1 MANPKI
7 KFKRS
12 AVVGK
17 RPDTNALEL
26 GELAVNTYDGRIYLK
41 RDTSGASIDGIKL
54 VNPWIENNGN
64 TGIACTYQVNISG
77 LTTFTENVHLLDSD
91 KLLFGAGEDLEI
103 YHDGSHSY
111 ISDQGQGNLKF
122 LSNNHRFTN
131 ADESKTSA
139 AFVPSGSVGLY
150 YNNNLKLETADL
162 GVTVTGKTETTTL
175 HSTGISTF
183 GGVSTFEETVSF
195 EKDTS
200 FDTKIVVGNGS
211 TITNAGIVVGIVTC
225 TTVIGDGSGLSNII
239 GVGTGTYI
247 RDNNNNVGAALTINI
262 GDYLSASPI
271 VAGLTTISGIGTEH
285 VTSETLVVSGFT
297 TLGGSVS
304 VAGNVTIDG
313 NVSVAGTLT
322 SENKTDID
330 VLGIVTAR
338 TGIHVLA
345 GGIDVDSGI
354 VTSTSGF
361 VGNLTGNVTGNL
373 TGNADTS
380 TKVYVD
386 ESEDDNNDYDL
397 VFLDE
402 TGSGNAYRTM
412 QVDAG
417 AITFNPAT
425 NRLSIPL
432 GDVESDLVGDV
443 TGNLTGTAS
452 NASQLNSQS
461 GSYYL
466 NYNNFSNTPTLITN
480 NNQLTNGAG
489 YITTS
494 FTNTNQLTN
503 GAGFV
508 TFTNTN
514 QLTNGNNFL
523 NQIGVQSTGVAVGT
537 GVTILN
543 FVGTGLTSS
552 SSGTTATI
560 HLPASNVTRSNES
573 VSTTKT
579 TFTVSGGYTV
589 NQIDV
594 YLNGLKLL
602 SGTDFTATNG
612 ATVVLS
618 DAAGPGDIIEFVI
631 NKPYNIASTAVEENF
646 TATDNQ
652 TAFTTTQAF
661 TSETYVQ
668 VFINGVKIRK
678 SDFTASATNTVTLD
692 DGANTGDEVDIVLF
706 V

>member
-1 MANPKI
+1 MASPKI

-12 AVVGK
+12 SVEGK
-17 RPDTNALEL
+17 RPDYNSLDL
-26 GELAVNTYDGRIYLK
+26 GELAVNTYDGRIFVR
-41 RDTSGASIDGIKL
+41 RDTSGAAGIDTGNKL
-54 VNPWIENNGN
+54 VNPWIENNSN

-122 LSNNHRFTN
+122 LSNNFRFSN
-131 ADESKTSA
+131 ADESKLVAT
-139 AFVPSGSVGLY
+139 FTPTTGVGLY
-150 YNNNLKLETADL
+150 YNNDLKF
-162 GVTVTGKTETTTL
+162 ETTGLGITVYGETEVERL
-175 HSTGISTF
+175 YVTGISTF
-183 GGVSTFEETVSF
+183 EGTVSL
-195 EKDTS
+195 EADVTADTQ
-200 FDTKIVVGNGS
+200 IVVGGG
-211 TITNAGIVVGIVTC
+211 ITVSAGGILATGGAGIITA
-225 TTVIGDGSGLSNII
+225 TTFIGDGSGLSNIV
-239 GVGTGTYI
+239 GVGSGVYI
-247 RDNNNNVGAALTINI
+247 RDNDTNVGAALTINI

-271 VAGLTTISGIGTEH
+271 VAGITTISGIGTEH
-285 VTSETLVVSGFT
+285 VTSETITVSGVT
-297 TLGGSVS
+297 TFQGNSFFG
-304 VAGNVTIDG
+304 GNVTIDG

-338 TGIHVLA
+338 SGIHVIA
-345 GGIDVDSGI
+345 GGIDVDAGI
-354 VTSTSGF
+354 VTSTDGF

-373 TGNADTS
+373 TGIATGA
-380 TKVYVD
+380 TRVYVD
-386 ESEDDNNDYDL
+386 ESEDDNTDYDM
-397 VFLDE
+397 VFLDSS
-402 TGSGNAYRTM
+402 GSGNAHRSM

-425 NRLSIPL
+425 NRLKIPL
-432 GDVESDLVGDV
+432 GDLEADVVGDV

-452 NASQLNSQS
+452 NASQLGSQS

-466 NYNNFSNTPTLITN
+466 NYNNFTNTPTIPTN
-480 NNQLTNGAG
+480 NNQLSNGAG

-494 FTNTNQLTN
+494 FTNTNQLVN
-503 GAGFV
+503 GAG
-508 TFTNTN
+508 
-514 QLTNGNNFL
+514 FL
-523 NQIGVQSTGVAVGT
+523 NQIGVQSTGTAVGA
-537 GVTILN
+537 GITIIN

-573 VSTTKT
+573 VTTNKT
-579 TFTVSGGYTV
+579 TFTVSGGYTL

-612 ATVVLS
+612 STVVLS
-618 DAAGPGDIIEFVI
+618 SAAAPGDIIEFVI
-631 NKPYNIASTAVEENF
+631 NKPFNIASTAVEENF
-646 TATDNQ
+646 TATNGQ
-652 TAFTTTQAF
+652 TAFTTTQDF

-678 SDFTASATNTVTLD
+678 SDFTATATNTVTLD
-692 DGANTGDEVDIVLF
+692 DGVTVGDEVDIVLF

>member
-7 KFKRS
+7 KLKRS
-12 AVVGK
+12 AVEGK
-17 RPDTNALEL
+17 RPDNSALEL
-26 GELAVNTYDGRIYLK
+26 GEIAVNTYDGRIYLK
-41 RDTSGASIDGIKL
+41 RDTSGAGIDGIKL
-54 VNPWIENNGN
+54 VNPWIENNTN
-64 TGIACTYQVNISG
+64 TGIACTYPVNISG

-122 LSNNHRFTN
+122 LSNNIRLTN

-139 AFVPSGSVGLY
+139 TFVPSSSVGLY
-150 YNNNLKLETADL
+150 YNNSLKFETTDL
-162 GVTVTGKTETTTL
+162 GISVSGKTETLTL

-183 GGVSTFEETVSF
+183 SGVSTFEETVSF

-200 FDTKIVVGNGS
+200 FDTKIVVGSGS
-211 TITNAGIVVGIVTC
+211 TITQAGIVVGVVTC
-225 TTVIGDGSGLSNII
+225 TTVVGDGSGLSNII

-285 VTSETLVVSGFT
+285 VTSETLIVSGVT
-297 TLGGSVS
+297 TFQGNSFFG
-304 VAGNVTIDG
+304 GNVTIDG

-338 TGIHVLA
+338 SGIHVLA
-345 GGIDVDSGI
+345 GGIDVDAGI
-354 VTSTSGF
+354 VTSTDGF

-373 TGNADTS
+373 TGNADSS

-386 ESEDDNNDYDL
+386 ESEDDNNNYDM
-397 VFLDE
+397 VFLDA
-402 TGSGNAYRTM
+402 TGSGDAYRTM

-417 AITFNPAT
+417 AITFNPST
-425 NRLSIPL
+425 NVLAIPL
-432 GDVESDLVGDV
+432 GSLAADV
-443 TGNLTGTAS
+443 TGDVVGDLTGTAS
-452 NASQLNSQS
+452 QSTRLNGQV

-466 NYNNFSNTPTLITN
+466 NYNNFSNTPTIPSN
-480 NNQLTNGAG
+480 NNQLSNGAG

-494 FTNTNQLTN
+494 FTNTNELTN
-503 GAGFV
+503 GA
-508 TFTNTN
+508 
-514 QLTNGNNFL
+514 NFL
-523 NQIGVQSTGVAVGT
+523 NQIGVQSTGTAVGT
-537 GVTILN
+537 GITILN

-573 VSTTKT
+573 VTTPKT
-579 TFTVSGGYTV
+579 TFTVSGGYTL

-612 ATVVLS
+612 STVVF
-618 DAAGPGDIIEFVI
+618 A
-631 NKPYNIASTAVEENF
+631 EE
-646 TATDNQ
+646 T
-652 TAFTTTQAF
+652 
-661 TSETYVQ
+661 
-668 VFINGVKIRK
+668 
-678 SDFTASATNTVTLD
+678 
-692 DGANTGDEVDIVLF
+692 
-706 V
+706 

>member
-7 KFKRS
+7 KLKRS
-12 AVVGK
+12 AVEGK
-17 RPDTNALEL
+17 RPSDGALEL
-26 GELAVNTYDGRIYLK
+26 GEIAVNTYDGRIYLK
-41 RDTSGASIDGIKL
+41 RDTSGADIDGVKL
-54 VNPWIENNGN
+54 VNPWIENNAN
-64 TGIACTYQVNISG
+64 TGIACTYPINISG
-77 LTTFTENVHLLDSD
+77 LTTFTQNVHLLDSD

-139 AFVPSGSVGLY
+139 TFVPAGSVDLY
-150 YNNNLKLETADL
+150 YNNSKKLETTDL
-162 GVTVTGKTETTTL
+162 GVSISGKTETLTL

-211 TITNAGIVVGIVTC
+211 TITQAGIVVGVVTC
-225 TTVIGDGSGLSNII
+225 TTVIGDGSGLANIV
-239 GVGTGTYI
+239 GVGTGVYI
-247 RDNNNNVGAALTINI
+247 RDDNANVGAALTINI

-285 VTSETLVVSGFT
+285 VTSETIIVSGVT
-297 TLGGSVS
+297 TFQGNSFFG
-304 VAGNVTIDG
+304 GNVTIDG

-338 TGIHVLA
+338 TGIHVIA

-354 VTSTSGF
+354 VTSTNGF
-361 VGNLTGNVTGNL
+361 EGNLTGNVTGNL
-373 TGNADTS
+373 TGIATGA
-380 TKVYVD
+380 TRVYVD
-386 ESEDDNNDYDL
+386 ESEDDNTDYDM
-397 VFLDE
+397 VFLDSS
-402 TGSGNAYRTM
+402 GSGNQYSTM

-466 NYNNFSNTPTLITN
+466 NYNNFTNTPTIPSN
-480 NNQLTNGAG
+480 NNQLSNGAG

-494 FTNTNQLTN
+494 FTNTNELTN
-503 GAGFV
+503 GAG
-508 TFTNTN
+508 
-514 QLTNGNNFL
+514 FL
-523 NQIGVQSTGVAVGT
+523 NQIGVQSTGTAVGT
-537 GVTILN
+537 GITIIN

-573 VSTTKT
+573 VTSTKT
-579 TFTVSGGYTV
+579 TFTVSGGYTL

-612 ATVVLS
+612 STVVLT

-652 TAFTTTQAF
+652 TEFTTTQDF
-661 TSETYVQ
+661 TSETYIQ

-678 SDFTASATNTVTLD
+678 SDFTSTATNTVTLD
-692 DGANTGDEVDIVLF
+692 DGANTGDEVDIVMF